1 MHKINEYIIFSRIHH
16 AIQRDLRKY
25 VEAKYTE
32 DYENYVIGIV
42 VQMLRHTYDLRFIIE
57 KFQ

>member
-1 MHKINEYIIFSRIHH
+1 MNKINEYVIFSRIHY
-16 AIQRDLRKY
+16 AIQLDLRKY
-25 VEAKYTE
+25 IEVKYTE